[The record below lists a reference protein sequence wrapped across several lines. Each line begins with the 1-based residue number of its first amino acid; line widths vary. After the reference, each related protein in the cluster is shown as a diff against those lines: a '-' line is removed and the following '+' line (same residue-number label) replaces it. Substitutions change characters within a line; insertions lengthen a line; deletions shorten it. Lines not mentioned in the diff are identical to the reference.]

1 MFAIKSTELK
11 TAGSAPM
18 DLAEK
23 VLKLSVRFSVSPF
36 HFSICLK
43 D

>member
-1 MFAIKSTELK
+1 MLAIKSTELN

-23 VLKLSVRFSVSPF
+23 VAKLSVRFSVSPF
-36 HFSICLK
+36 YFSICLK